1 MLRYDMYT
9 AGMKTFRD
17 IISKWPSVSDF
28 ADDIGVEENTAKQM
42 RTRNS
47 VNAKYWTSMVTAAQ
61 KRGIKLSYEQL
72 SAAYREGVAA

>member
-1 MLRYDMYT
+1 MYT
-9 AGMKTFRD
+9 TAMKTFRD

-47 VNAKYWTSMVTAAQ
+47 VNGKYWLPMVRAAE
-61 KRGIKLSYEQL
+61 KRGIKLTLEQL
-72 SAAYREGVAA
+72 NSAYANREGLAA